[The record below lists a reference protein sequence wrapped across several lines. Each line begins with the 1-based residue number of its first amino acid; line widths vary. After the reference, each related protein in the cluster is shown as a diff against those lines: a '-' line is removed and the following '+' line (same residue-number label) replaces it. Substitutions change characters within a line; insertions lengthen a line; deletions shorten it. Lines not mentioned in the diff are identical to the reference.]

1 MCIFSALPVNKKK
14 DRFEVEEKDVESRA
28 VVPPL
33 WGFGAVES
41 DAKSDLLFT
50 EALWTWLS

>member
-1 MCIFSALPVNKKK
+1 MCIFSALPVNKKT

-33 WGFGAVES
+33 WGFGA
-41 DAKSDLLFT
+41 KSDLLFT